1 MKEWWS
7 KEMRFLK
14 VFGIIVL
21 LCVVGISF
29 FFPYQQ
35 VFVFTETRSDDPK
48 LYYLRIEDARD
59 FQIIFTHSIH
69 KSDVIELYK
78 ITEDAKIQLV
88 SMMYE
93 DLAIGMPG
101 HAEEGQTFEEKDGI
115 YKLSYDDKVINSFTL
130 LVADIDMDLIFKYKQ
145 KEYDLKKILER
156 SKSYE
161 FEVKKISLYEQWK
174 GAKMND

>member
-1 MKEWWS
+1 
-7 KEMRFLK
+7 MRFLK

-48 LYYLRIEDARD
+48 LYYLRIEDVRD

-78 ITEDAKIQLV
+78 ITEDSKIQLV

-115 YKLSYDDKVINSFTL
+115 YKLSYDDKVIDSFTL
-130 LVADIDMDLIFKYKQ
+130 FVADIDMDLIFKYKQ
-145 KEYDLKKILER
+145 KDYDLKKLLKR
-156 SKSYE
+156 SKAYE
-161 FEVKKISLYEQWK
+161 FKVKKVSLYEQWK
-174 GAKMND
+174 GVKMND